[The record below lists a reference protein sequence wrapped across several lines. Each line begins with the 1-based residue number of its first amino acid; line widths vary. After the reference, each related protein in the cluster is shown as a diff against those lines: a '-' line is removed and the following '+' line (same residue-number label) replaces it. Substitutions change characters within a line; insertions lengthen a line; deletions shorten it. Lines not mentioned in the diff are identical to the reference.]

1 MFFDAQ
7 KAFAKIQ
14 HPFMKKIADIRNTP
28 QHNKVSL
35 QQTHCQ
41 HQPKW
46 KKKQFYKNQ
55 EQGNIVHFIH
65 FYLIQHLKS

>member
-14 HPFMKKIADIRNTP
+14 HPFMKKITDIRNIP

-41 HQPKW
+41 HQPKL
-46 KKKQFYKNQ
+46 KKKQFHKNQ
-55 EQGNIVHFIH
+55 E
-65 FYLIQHLKS
+65 